1 MKRKKKIFVII
12 FMLAFFLMIGNVS
25 AAEDKENMCTPTQ
38 LSELRSMAANVKV
51 TYVPV
56 TEAEKL
62 TTPNGES
69 GAEYVSKRYLDI
81 KIFNLNTKLIVN
93 AKNGIDSFTITSND
107 IGGDGAVTIRQPA
120 STSAINYEFEVTS
133 LLYGCSLETLRT
145 IKLTLPKYN
154 YYSQLD
160 VCDDIP
166 DYYLCQPYTTYSVD
180 GGTFYDKVDEYK
192 AKLSSA
198 FTPVLSP
205 FARSLVIVL
214 LIQEGT
220 FKICSSATSSILKF
234 SISKYKYLIVGI
246 VVVVGVVLTIF
257 VLKKKGSAL

>member
-192 AKLSSA
+192 AKLS
-198 FTPVLSP
+198 TL
-205 FARSLVIVL
+205 
-214 LIQEGT
+214 E
-220 FKICSSATSSILKF
+220 KEKEENNNTSFVTNTMSG
-234 SISKYKYLIVGI
+234 ISKYKYLIVGI

>member
-25 AAEDKENMCTPTQ
+25 ATEDKENMCTPTQ

-192 AKLSSA
+192 AKLS
-198 FTPVLSP
+198 TL
-205 FARSLVIVL
+205 
-214 LIQEGT
+214 E
-220 FKICSSATSSILKF
+220 KEKEENNNTSFVTNTMSG
-234 SISKYKYLIVGI
+234 ISKYKYLIVGI

>member
-93 AKNGIDSFTITSND
+93 AKNGIDSFTVTSND

-192 AKLSSA
+192 VKLS
-198 FTPVLSP
+198 TL
-205 FARSLVIVL
+205 
-214 LIQEGT
+214 E
-220 FKICSSATSSILKF
+220 KEKEENNNTSFVTNTMSG
-234 SISKYKYLIVGI
+234 ISKYKYLIVGI

>member
-93 AKNGIDSFTITSND
+93 AKNGIDSFTVTSND

-120 STSAINYEFEVTS
+120 STSAINYEFEDTS

-192 AKLSSA
+192 VKLS
-198 FTPVLSP
+198 TL
-205 FARSLVIVL
+205 
-214 LIQEGT
+214 E
-220 FKICSSATSSILKF
+220 KEKEENNNTSFVTNTMSG
-234 SISKYKYLIVGI
+234 ISKYKYLIVGI

>member
-69 GAEYVSKRYLDI
+69 GADYVSKRYLDI

-93 AKNGIDSFTITSND
+93 AKNGIDSFTVTSSD

-120 STSAINYEFEVTS
+120 STSAIKYEFEVTS

-192 AKLSSA
+192 AKLS
-198 FTPVLSP
+198 TL
-205 FARSLVIVL
+205 
-214 LIQEGT
+214 E
-220 FKICSSATSSILKF
+220 KEKEENNNTSFVTNTMSG
-234 SISKYKYLIVGI
+234 ISKYKYLIVGI

-257 VLKKKGSAL
+257 VLKKKGSTL

>member
-93 AKNGIDSFTITSND
+93 AKNGIDSFTVTSND

-192 AKLSSA
+192 AKLS
-198 FTPVLSP
+198 TL
-205 FARSLVIVL
+205 
-214 LIQEGT
+214 E
-220 FKICSSATSSILKF
+220 KEKEENNNTSFVTNTMSG
-234 SISKYKYLIVGI
+234 ISKYKYLIVGI

>member
-1 MKRKKKIFVII
+1 MIRKKKIFMII
-12 FMLAFFLMIGNVS
+12 FMLAFFFMIGNVS

-56 TEAEKL
+56 TEAVKL

-81 KIFNLNTKLIVN
+81 KVFNLNTKLIVHV
-93 AKNGIDSFTITSND
+93 KNGTDSFTITSND
-107 IGGDGAVTIRQPA
+107 IQGDGAVTIRQPS
-120 STSAINYEFEVTS
+120 STSSINYEFEVTS

-192 AKLSSA
+192 AKLSA
-198 FTPVLSP
+198 
-205 FARSLVIVL
+205 IEKEK
-214 LIQEGT
+214 QENNN
-220 FKICSSATSSILKF
+220 TSFVTNTMSG
-234 SISKYKYLIVGI
+234 ISKYKYLIVGI

>member
-1 MKRKKKIFVII
+1 MIRKKKILMII
-12 FMLAFFLMIGNVS
+12 FMLAFFFMIGNVC

-56 TEAEKL
+56 SEAEKL
-62 TTPNGES
+62 GVPNGET
-69 GAEYVSKRYLDI
+69 GGEYVTKRYLEI
-81 KIFNLNTKLIVN
+81 KIFNLNTKLMVN
-93 AKNGIDSFTITSND
+93 VTNGVDNFVVTSND
-107 IGGDGAVTIRQPA
+107 MQGDGSVTIRQP
-120 STSAINYEFEVTS
+120 SSGSAINYEFKVTS
-133 LLYGCSLETLRT
+133 LLYGCGLETLRT

-160 VCDDIP
+160 VCQDIP

-192 AKLSSA
+192 AKLS
-198 FTPVLSP
+198 TL
-205 FARSLVIVL
+205 
-214 LIQEGT
+214 E
-220 FKICSSATSSILKF
+220 KEKEDNNTSFVTNTMSG
-234 SISKYKYLIVGI
+234 ISKYKYLIVGI

>member
-69 GAEYVSKRYLDI
+69 GADYVSKRYLDI

-93 AKNGIDSFTITSND
+93 AKNGIDSFTVTSGD

-120 STSAINYEFEVTS
+120 STSAIKYEFEVTS

-192 AKLSSA
+192 AKLS
-198 FTPVLSP
+198 TL
-205 FARSLVIVL
+205 
-214 LIQEGT
+214 EKEKEENNNTT
-220 FKICSSATSSILKF
+220 FVTNTMSG
-234 SISKYKYLIVGI
+234 ISKYKYLIVGI

-257 VLKKKGSAL
+257 VLKKKGSTL

>member
-69 GAEYVSKRYLDI
+69 GADYVSKRYLDI

-192 AKLSSA
+192 AKLS
-198 FTPVLSP
+198 TL
-205 FARSLVIVL
+205 
-214 LIQEGT
+214 E
-220 FKICSSATSSILKF
+220 KEKEENNNTSFVTNTMSG
-234 SISKYKYLIVGI
+234 ISKYKYLIVGI

>member
-1 MKRKKKIFVII
+1 MKRKKKFLMII

-69 GAEYVSKRYLDI
+69 GADYVSKRYLDI

-93 AKNGIDSFTITSND
+93 AKNGIDDFTITSND

-120 STSAINYEFEVTS
+120 STSAIKYEFEVTS

-192 AKLSSA
+192 AKLS
-198 FTPVLSP
+198 TLEKEK
-205 FARSLVIVL
+205 
-214 LIQEGT
+214 QENNN
-220 FKICSSATSSILKF
+220 TSFVTNTMSG
-234 SISKYKYLIVGI
+234 ISKYKYLIVGI